1 MSDLISRKAAIDA
14 IRASTSK
21 YTGFMEMEMYTDDD
35 AVEAIEALPSAQ
47 PEQQWIPCSERLPE
61 KNCRCLTTNTAWG
74 SFEVDFNVWIN
85 GEWLYPNEKPIAWM
99 PLPKGYQTKILAK
112 NLKKVSE

>member
-47 PEQQWIPCSERLPE
+47 PEIIRCQDCKCWRELPNGCQGFCDMHSTYPTLTDFCSWAER
-61 KNCRCLTTNTAWG
+61 R
-74 SFEVDFNVWIN
+74 EVS
-85 GEWLYPNEKPIAWM
+85 K
-99 PLPKGYQTKILAK
+99 
-112 NLKKVSE
+112 